1 MHLVNTMQSGR
12 QNRCPG
18 RSRWVRGF
26 TLATAALGLAA
37 GNLVM
42 AGPSSA
48 APLDVNAAVA
58 QMNAARNRVACPSLS
73 VNGALN
79 EAAQAHSADM
89 ARTLRKLT
97 STGSDKS
104 TPATRAADAGYE
116 PRSVGEVVFMAPP
129 SATTEEVVNA
139 WLNGGSKQYILN
151 CAFTDIGIG
160 IASGPN
166 SQSYWTADLARPK

>member
-1 MHLVNTMQSGR
+1 MHPVTTMQSGR
-12 QNRCPG
+12 QNRRPG
-18 RSRWVRGF
+18 SSRWVRGV

-37 GNLVM
+37 GHLVM

-48 APLDVNAAVA
+48 APLDVNGAVA
-58 QMNAARNRVACPSLS
+58 QMNAARSRAACPSLS

-79 EAAQAHSADM
+79 EAARAHSSDM
-89 ARTLRKLT
+89 ALTLRNVT

-104 TPATRAADAGYE
+104 TPATRVADAGYE

-129 SATTEEVVNA
+129 DAKTEDVVNA
-139 WLNGGSKQYILN
+139 WLNGGTKQYILN
-151 CAFTDIGIG
+151 CAFTNVGIG

-166 SQSYWTADLARPK
+166 NQTYWTVDLARPK